1 MDANKITLKLNGTPI
16 HFNVTPDT
24 HERLID
30 EIKANSKVAPMNNFL
45 VRTVDAESKEAL
57 APFLKNAGLVVEIAT
72 KVLEEFTPK
81 LKITVGE

>member
-1 MDANKITLKLNGTPI
+1 MNDKITLNINCTPV
-16 HFNVTPDT
+16 HFNVTQDT

-30 EIKANSKVAPMNNFL
+30 EMKIESKVGPMNNFL
-45 VRTVDAESKEAL
+45 IRTVDPESKEAL
-57 APFLKNAGLVVEIAT
+57 APFIKNAGSIMEIGG